1 VKEREERQYAHIP
14 SDVPLLFLEVDVAD
28 PSEFEDV
35 PEVRGVEVNGY
46 RVLRA
51 ESSTVPNAIAAFLL
65 HLRDTTGKEVHCYFD
80 WTQGNPIAYMFS
92 YVLLGEG
99 DTGPVTHE
107 VLRVAEPDPDRR
119 PSIHVAG
126 K

>member
-1 VKEREERQYAHIP
+1 
-14 SDVPLLFLEVDVAD
+14 LEVDVDD

-35 PEVRGVEVNGY
+35 LEIRGVQVSGY

-51 ESSTVPNAIAAFLL
+51 KSSTVPNAIAAFLL
-65 HLRDTTGKEVHCYFD
+65 HLRDTHGKEVHCYFN
-80 WTQGNPIAYMFS
+80 WTQGRPLVNVLR

-99 DTGPVTHE
+99 DIAPVTHD
-107 VLRVAEPDPDRR
+107 VLRQAEPDLQRR
-119 PSIHVAG
+119 PVIHVVG